1 VNSISTPRGG
11 THVNYVADQI
21 VKIACARM
29 NRRHRGLQLQPN
41 HVKQHLFLFVNCL
54 VENPTFD
61 SQTKETLTSKPK
73 DFGSRCHIS
82 EAFVTRLMNRT
93 RLEERILDWSAVR
106 QKSELAQRAPR
117 ASRRVLGIPK
127 VSSALSFSL
136 ILSDSLR
143 FSHLSSLSLNIT
155 HYSLCS
161 SLII

>member
-1 VNSISTPRGG
+1 
-11 THVNYVADQI
+11 
-21 VKIACARM
+21 
-29 NRRHRGLQLQPN
+29 
-41 HVKQHLFLFVNCL
+41 

-127 VSSALSFSL
+127 VSPALS
-136 ILSDSLR
+136 SLR